1 MLDLPARIR
10 LLELATA
17 PVVERF
23 DAPAPLI
30 GPVAVLPSAFN
41 PPTRAH
47 LHLLALSAELLSA
60 TPAALLTTRNVAK
73 GLTGASHAQRIEML
87 LTAKAAV
94 PTLAVLA
101 ANQAR
106 IVDQAAVLRES
117 YPAASFAFVLG
128 HDTLVRL
135 FEPSYYGDMA
145 AELASFFE
153 HHQLVVTNRAAHS
166 IAEVEA
172 FLSAAAA
179 PFAERITLLE
189 IDDHHASLSS
199 TAARGHAASGGDAPS
214 LTLEVAEYVR
224 AQRLYREA
232 EPYS

>member
-1 MLDLPARIR
+1 M
-10 LLELATA
+10 
-17 PVVERF
+17 
-23 DAPAPLI
+23 
-30 GPVAVLPSAFN
+30 AVLPSAFN

-47 LHLLALSAELLSA
+47 FHLLTASAQRLNAS
-60 TPAALLTTRNVAK
+60 PAALLTTRNVAK
-73 GLTGASHAQRIEML
+73 GLTGASHEQRIEML
-87 LTAKAAV
+87 LVARKAV

-117 YPAASFAFVLG
+117 YPAASFDFVLG

-153 HHQLVVTNRAAHS
+153 HHRVVVTNRAAHS
-166 IAEVEA
+166 IVEVEA
-172 FLSAAAA
+172 FLSATAA

-199 TAARGHAASGGDAPS
+199 TAARGHAASGGDGPS
-214 LTLEVAEYVR
+214 LTPEVADYIR
-224 AQRLYREA
+224 KQGLYRDG
-232 EPYS
+232 